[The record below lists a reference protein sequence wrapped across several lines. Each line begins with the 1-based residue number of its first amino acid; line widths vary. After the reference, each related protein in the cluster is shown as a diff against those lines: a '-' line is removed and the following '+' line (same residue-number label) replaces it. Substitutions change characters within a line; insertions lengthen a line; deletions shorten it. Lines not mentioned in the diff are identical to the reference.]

1 MGRGAQAAVRRSG
14 EEPRD
19 RDEALLRLARESGG
33 WLGELGV
40 RPDDDVWIRAHA
52 ETLSG
57 LFRVRQG
64 RAGWLYRLARRAAR
78 TAR

>member
-1 MGRGAQAAVRRSG
+1 MMGHPEKRPG
-14 EEPRD
+14 
-19 RDEALLRLARESGG
+19 RDEALLRLARESGA

-40 RPDDDVWIRAHA
+40 RPGDDRWILAHA
-52 ETLSG
+52 QTLAS
-57 LFRVRQG
+57 LFRAQRPR

>member
-1 MGRGAQAAVRRSG
+1 MSG
-14 EEPRD
+14 GEKVFQD

-40 RPDDDVWIRAHA
+40 RPDDDQWIRAHA
-52 ETLSG
+52 ETLAS
-57 LFRVRQG
+57 LYRARRQG